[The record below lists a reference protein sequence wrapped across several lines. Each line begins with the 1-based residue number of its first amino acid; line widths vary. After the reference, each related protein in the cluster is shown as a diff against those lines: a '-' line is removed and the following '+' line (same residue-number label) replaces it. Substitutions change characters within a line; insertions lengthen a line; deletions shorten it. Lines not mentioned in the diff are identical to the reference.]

1 MHASRHRDVRLKK
14 TRAETVIDLK
24 PSQKEKQ
31 MTRAIVESALEALNL
46 AREYGFETKVLLC
59 AQDGQVHKITVYPN
73 GDWINEDEEVL
84 E

>member
-1 MHASRHRDVRLKK
+1 
-14 TRAETVIDLK
+14 
-24 PSQKEKQ
+24 